1 MMLRINLLPFEQG
14 KRREAGRQILV
25 VIAGVLFAALAGN
38 YVWWSQRDSEV
49 NNRQKRIDQTQARI
63 NELEKVI
70 GEVNNINKRKKE
82 VEEKLR
88 ALNDLRK
95 QRSGPVR
102 LMDALANSVPRKVSI
117 KEFDEKANQV
127 KISGFAA
134 THEDVADMMR
144 QLAGVVWTP
153 KGMGRVIEKK
163 REASTSR
170 IELIGEGA
178 GVVEDFPN
186 SEVSSFFS
194 NIDLKKASQRDEKS
208 GNTTVRLVD
217 FELALMANYAT

>member
-1 MMLRINLLPFEQG
+1 MMIRINLLPVRQG

-25 VIAGVLFAALAGN
+25 VIAGGNIAALAVN
-38 YVWWSQRDSEV
+38 YGWYANREGERQT
-49 NNRQKRIDQTQARI
+49 RQKRIDATQARI

-82 VEEKLR
+82 VEEKLK

-102 LMDALANSVPRKVSI
+102 LMDALANSVPRKVAI
-117 KEFDEKANQV
+117 KEFDEKANSV
-127 KISGFAA
+127 KIAGIAS
-134 THEDVADMMR
+134 THDDVAEMMR

-153 KGMGRVIEKK
+153 KGMGRLIEKK
-163 REASTSR
+163 RDASTSR

-186 SEVSSFFS
+186 TEVSSFFS
-194 NIDLKKASQRDEKS
+194 SIDLKKASQRDEKS
-208 GNTTVRLVD
+208 GTTNIRLVD
-217 FELALMANYAT
+217 FELALTANYAT